1 LEPVADRPPAPAQQ
15 SLQLI
20 LARNL
25 ISTLST
31 AAFIVDPRGTVVFY
45 NEAAGEFLGMR
56 YEETG
61 KMPLPEWRA
70 AIEPVDDEGNPVPAD
85 ELPITVALR
94 ERRPV
99 HMTNRIRGRGSAAE
113 RIEMLALPL
122 IGTED
127 QHEGA
132 VGVFWL
138 HLDAP
143 E

>member
-1 LEPVADRPPAPAQQ
+1 VADRPSAPAQQ
-15 SLQLI
+15 SLELI

-31 AAFIVDPRGTVVFY
+31 AAFIVDPQSTVVFY
-45 NEAAGEFLGMR
+45 NEAAGEFLGIR

-61 KMPLPEWRA
+61 KMPLSDWRA
-70 AIEPVDDEGNPVPAD
+70 AIEPVDEQDRPLSPD

-99 HMTNRIRGRGSAAE
+99 HTTNRIRGGESDHRQ
-113 RIEMLALPL
+113 IEMLALPL

-127 QHEGA
+127 QCAGA

-138 HLDAP
+138 HLGPP

>member
-1 LEPVADRPPAPAQQ
+1 MSEQQTAPGQQ

-31 AAFIVDPRGTVVFY
+31 AAFIVDTSETVVFY

-61 KMPLPEWRA
+61 KLALRDWRRALGATGGAVPEDRLP
-70 AIEPVDDEGNPVPAD
+70 VS
-85 ELPITVALR
+85 VALR

-99 HMTNRIRGRGSAAE
+99 HLITRVRPGDVE
-113 RIEMLALPL
+113 RSIDMLALPL
-122 IGTED
+122 ISTDD

-132 VGVFWL
+132 IGLFWL
-138 HLDAP
+138 HVGD
-143 E
+143 ES

>member
-1 LEPVADRPPAPAQQ
+1 MAEERTAPAQQ

-31 AAFIVDPRGTVVFY
+31 AAMIVDPQETVVFY
-45 NEAAGEFLGMR
+45 NEAAGEFLGLR

-61 KMPLPEWRA
+61 KMSLPEWRE
-70 AIEPVDDEGNPVPAD
+70 AIGATGGAIAEDQ
-85 ELPITVALR
+85 LPITVALR

-99 HMTNRIRGRGSAAE
+99 HLNTRVRPREGVEHS
-113 RIEMLALPL
+113 IEMLALPL

-132 VGVFWL
+132 IGVFWL
-138 HLDAP
+138 HVGEQL
-143 E
+143 

>member
-1 LEPVADRPPAPAQQ
+1 VADRGTAPAQQ

-31 AAFIVDPRGTVVFY
+31 PAFIVDPSATVVFY
-45 NEAAGEFLGMR
+45 NEAAGDFLGMH

-61 KMPLPEWRA
+61 KMPLEEWRLPL
-70 AIEPVDDEGNPVPAD
+70 IE
-85 ELPITVALR
+85 ELCG
-94 ERRPV
+94 RRPLHRTASV
-99 HMTNRIRGRGSAAE
+99 RAADGTDRE
-113 RIEMLALPL
+113 VEVLALPL

-127 QHEGA
+127 EHEGA

-138 HLDAP
+138 P
-143 E
+143 EG

>member
-1 LEPVADRPPAPAQQ
+1 MQDERTAPAQQ

-31 AAFIVDPRGTVVFY
+31 AAFIVDTEETVVFY
-45 NEAAGEFLGMR
+45 NEAAGAFLGMH

-61 KMPLPEWRA
+61 KLPLHEWRA
-70 AIEPVDDEGNPVPAD
+70 AIGATDGEIPDDQ
-85 ELPITVALR
+85 LPITVALR
-94 ERRPV
+94 ERRPIHITSRV
-99 HMTNRIRGRGSAAE
+99 RPAGGAE
-113 RIEMLALPL
+113 RSIEMLALPL

-132 VGVFWL
+132 IGVFWL
-138 HLDAP
+138 HVDEQA
-143 E
+143 

>member
-1 LEPVADRPPAPAQQ
+1 MADERTAPGQQ

-31 AAFIVDPRGTVVFY
+31 AAFIVDTAETVVFY
-45 NEAAGEFLGMR
+45 NEAAGEFLGIR

-61 KMPLPEWRA
+61 KISLRDWRA
-70 AIEPVDDEGNPVPAD
+70 AIGPTDAAGAPIPGEEM
-85 ELPITVALR
+85 PITVALR

-99 HMTNRIRGRGSAAE
+99 HVTTRVRPGGDAE
-113 RIEMLALPL
+113 TSIEMLALPL

-132 VGVFWL
+132 IGVFWL
-138 HLDAP
+138 RVDGGL
-143 E
+143 

>member
-1 LEPVADRPPAPAQQ
+1 MADRATAPAQQ

-31 AAFIVDPRGTVVFY
+31 PAFIVDPGGTVVFY
-45 NEAAGEFLGMR
+45 NEPAGDFLGVH

-61 KMPLPEWRA
+61 KMPLTEWR
-70 AIEPVDDEGNPVPAD
+70 
-85 ELPITVALR
+85 LPLIDAFCG
-94 ERRPV
+94 RRPLHTTSSV
-99 HMTNRIRGRGSAAE
+99 RAADGE
-113 RIEMLALPL
+113 DREIEVLALPL

-127 QHEGA
+127 EHEGA

-138 HLDAP
+138 P
-143 E
+143 ED

>member
-1 LEPVADRPPAPAQQ
+1 MAEERTAPAQQ

-31 AAFIVDPRGTVVFY
+31 AAMIVDPDETVVFY

-61 KMPLPEWRA
+61 KLSLSDWREAIGAAEGAIPE
-70 AIEPVDDEGNPVPAD
+70 EQ
-85 ELPITVALR
+85 LPITVALR

-99 HMTNRIRGRGSAAE
+99 HLTTRVRPRSGSE
-113 RIEMLALPL
+113 RSIEMLALPL

-132 VGVFWL
+132 IGVFWL
-138 HLDAP
+138 HVDEQL
-143 E
+143 

>member
-1 LEPVADRPPAPAQQ
+1 VADHQTAPVQQ

-31 AAFIVDPRGTVVFY
+31 GAFIVDPAGTVVFY
-45 NEAAGEFLGMR
+45 NEAAADFLGIR

-61 KMPLPEWRA
+61 KMLLSEWRE
-70 AIEPVDDEGNPVPAD
+70 AIAPVDDEGRPVPHD
-85 ELPITVALR
+85 DLPVSVALR
-94 ERRPV
+94 ESRPV
-99 HMTNRIRGRGSAAE
+99 HTVTRIRRAGADHE
-113 RIEMLALPL
+113 RAEMLALPL

-127 QHEGA
+127 QCEGV
-132 VGVFWL
+132 VGLFWPDR
-138 HLDAP
+138 DAP

>member
-1 LEPVADRPPAPAQQ
+1 VADRETAPAQQ

-31 AAFIVDPRGTVVFY
+31 PAFIVDPGDTVVFY
-45 NEAAGEFLGMR
+45 NEAAGDFLGMR

-61 KMPLPEWRA
+61 KLPLAEWRER
-70 AIEPVDDEGNPVPAD
+70 IGPVDVGGTPVAD
-85 ELPITVALR
+85 AELPITIALR

-99 HMTNRIRGRGSAAE
+99 HVTSTVRPGGRE
-113 RIEMLALPL
+113 EQRIEMLALPL
-122 IGTED
+122 IGTGD

-132 VGVFWL
+132 VGVFWT
-138 HLDAP
+138 HEDSPA
-143 E
+143 

>member
-1 LEPVADRPPAPAQQ
+1 MADSQTAPAQQ

-31 AAFIVDPRGTVVFY
+31 PALIVDPRETVVFY
-45 NEAAGEFLGMR
+45 NEAAGEFVGIH

-61 KMPLPEWRA
+61 KMSLSRWRA
-70 AIEPVDDEGNPVPAD
+70 AIDPLDAGDRPID
-85 ELPITVALR
+85 SDSLPITVALR

-99 HMTNRIRGRGSAAE
+99 HTTSRIRGAQAE
-113 RIEMLALPL
+113 HREVEMLALPL
-122 IGTED
+122 IGPDD

-138 HLDAP
+138 H